1 MGKKDVAGA
10 NPCSDSS
17 DLWGRVRSWGARG
30 EVTKEDLL
38 LVIKIKICWTF
49 LVQLHANTPWC
60 NLAQLNLCTK
70 LLHLRSSV
78 CATAAEASTLRT

>member
-1 MGKKDVAGA
+1 MDEL
-10 NPCSDSS
+10 
-17 DLWGRVRSWGARG
+17 DL
-30 EVTKEDLL
+30 
-38 LVIKIKICWTF
+38 IKIKICWTF